1 MLTRENM
8 EPKGIK
14 ILIVDDEEH
23 TRLGYAEVLKL
34 DGYSVETAENGQE
47 GFKKAIENEFDI
59 IITDL
64 RMPEADGITFIQ
76 NLREHNIKTPVLIIT
91 AFGSYKTYKSA
102 KNLGVIEYLNKPIRA
117 KDLKSAI
124 EKIIS

>member
-8 EPKGIK
+8 ESKGIK

-47 GFKKAIENEFDI
+47 GFKK
-59 IITDL
+59 
-64 RMPEADGITFIQ
+64 Q
-76 NLREHNIKTPVLIIT
+76 
-91 AFGSYKTYKSA
+91 
-102 KNLGVIEYLNKPIRA
+102 
-117 KDLKSAI
+117 
-124 EKIIS
+124 

>member
-1 MLTRENM
+1 MQTRENM

-34 DGYSVETAENGQE
+34 DGYGVDTAENGQE
-47 GFKKAIENEFDI
+47 GFNKATEDNFDI

-64 RMPEADGITFIQ
+64 RMPESDGITFIQ
-76 NLREHNIKTPVLIIT
+76 NLREHNITTPVLVIT

-117 KDLKSAI
+117 KDLKNAI
-124 EKIIS
+124 EKITS

>member
-1 MLTRENM
+1 MRENM

-34 DGYSVETAENGQE
+34 DGYSVETAENGHE
-47 GFKKAIENEFDI
+47 GFKKAVEDEFDI

-76 NLREHNIKTPVLIIT
+76 KLREHNITTPVLIIT

-124 EKIIS
+124 EKIIP

>member
-1 MLTRENM
+1 M

-34 DGYSVETAENGQE
+34 DGYSVETAENGHE
-47 GFKKAIENEFDI
+47 GFKKAVEDEFDI

-76 NLREHNIKTPVLIIT
+76 KLREHNITTPVLIIT

>member
-1 MLTRENM
+1 M

-34 DGYSVETAENGQE
+34 DGYSVDIAENGQE
-47 GFKKAIENEFDI
+47 GFKKAIEDKFDI

-64 RMPEADGITFIQ
+64 RMPELDGISFIQ
-76 NLREHNIKTPVLIIT
+76 NLREHNITTPVLVIT

-117 KDLKSAI
+117 KDLKNAI
-124 EKIIS
+124 DKIIG

>member
-1 MLTRENM
+1 M
-8 EPKGIK
+8 ETKGIK

-47 GFKKAIENEFDI
+47 GFNKATEDNFDI

-64 RMPEADGITFIQ
+64 RMPETDGITFIQ
-76 NLREHNIKTPVLIIT
+76 NLREHNISVPVLVIT

-117 KDLKSAI
+117 KDLKNAI
-124 EKIIS
+124 EKITG

>member
-1 MLTRENM
+1 M
-8 EPKGIK
+8 EHKSIR

-34 DGYSVETAENGQE
+34 DGYSVETAENGE
-47 GFKKAIENEFDI
+47 DGFKKALNDEFDI

-64 RMPEADGITFIQ
+64 RMPEVDGITFIQ
-76 NLREHNIKTPVLIIT
+76 NLRKHNINAPVLVIT

-124 EKIIS
+124 EKVIG

>member
-1 MLTRENM
+1 MREDM
-8 EPKGIK
+8 ETKGIK

-47 GFKKAIENEFDI
+47 GFNKATEDNFDI

-64 RMPEADGITFIQ
+64 RMPETDGITFIQ
-76 NLREHNIKTPVLIIT
+76 NLREHNISVPVLVIT

-117 KDLKSAI
+117 KDLKNAI
-124 EKIIS
+124 EKITG

>member
-1 MLTRENM
+1 MSEDM

-14 ILIVDDEEH
+14 ILILDDEEH

-34 DGYSVETAENGQE
+34 DGYDVETAENGE
-47 GFKKAIENEFDI
+47 EALEKALNDKFDI

-64 RMPEADGITFIQ
+64 RMPEVDGITFIQ
-76 NLREHNIKTPVLIIT
+76 KLREHNINVPVLVIT

-124 EKIIS
+124 EKIVS

>member
-1 MLTRENM
+1 MSDNM
-8 EPKGIK
+8 EHKSIR

-34 DGYSVETAENGQE
+34 DGYSVETAENGE
-47 GFKKAIENEFDI
+47 DGFKKALNDEFDI

-64 RMPEADGITFIQ
+64 RMPEVDGITFIQ
-76 NLREHNIKTPVLIIT
+76 NLRQHNINVPVLVIT

-117 KDLKSAI
+117 KDLKNAI
-124 EKIIS
+124 EKIIG